1 MGSTGVVDGRGG
13 EREALRVN
21 AAVAECEEESPEGNA
36 AVHRAGSS

>member
-1 MGSTGVVDGRGG
+1 MGSTGAVYGRGG

-21 AAVAECEEESPEGNA
+21 AAVAECEEESPEGDA